1 MRSHIV
7 VALLAYLA
15 PVGIAAAQEAPPAGG
30 QTGPAPQS
38 GAPPQAGN
46 ELPQVEVKT
55 PTKPK
60 KAAPKA
66 AKEKSG
72 AENDGQLAGASA
84 AKTPSQ
90 APSGPSTAA
99 TPGSSDLLPPP
110 GTLINP
116 LTTFLPTTVTKAREF
131 EATHGDTLTDT
142 LQNKPGISGSTFAPG
157 ANRPIIRGL
166 DNNRVRIQENGV
178 TTGDVSDISEDHA
191 IPIDP
196 NSVDQVEVIRGPAT
210 LRYGSQAIGGVVSA
224 ENQRIPTFM
233 PEHGA
238 TGKVNGGLSSVDDD
252 RDGAINVTAGAGGF
266 VAHADA
272 FGRRAD
278 DYDTPLGI
286 QQNSSVD
293 SHGASG
299 GGSYVWSNGFAGVAY
314 IRFDSL
320 YAIPG
325 IESAEVKSR
334 IDMTQD
340 KIAARSEWRAGD
352 YGLAGLRTWFGYSD
366 YAHNELDFDAAEG
379 HDTVGSRFTNKQFE
393 GRIEAES
400 VPLATAF
407 GPLRSTAGIQI
418 GNRRLIGLSFE
429 GDNLLEP
436 NTTDSVGG
444 YLFEEL
450 QLSRDL
456 RVQAAGR
463 IEHDEVDG
471 STFDNFT
478 APTGLV
484 AHDLSFDPASASLGM
499 LYDLPAGIVV
509 SLTGQAVQRAPV
521 AQELFSK
528 GAHDATGTFE
538 IGNPDIGI
546 ETADTIELGFK
557 RASSA
562 FRFDTAA
569 YYTKFNG
576 YIFRQL
582 TGVKCAAELSTCGDA
597 DPTNDE
603 LDQVKFGQ
611 LDATFYGVELAGEY
625 DVAPIWNGLWGVSG
639 QYDFVRAQFDNGENV
654 PRMPPHRLG
663 GGLYYRDRAWQAGFG
678 ALYAFEQDE
687 TAPNETP
694 TPGYTLLTAEAS
706 YTFELATV
714 GGFAPRLLVGLKG
727 QNLLDD
733 EVRNSASFKKDEVL
747 LPGADVR
754 VFGNLQF

>member
-15 PVGIAAAQEAPPAGG
+15 PIGFAAAQQAPAPGG
-30 QTGPAPQS
+30 QTAPAPPS
-38 GAPPQAGN
+38 GAATQSDSQ
-46 ELPQVEVKT
+46 LPEVEVKT

-60 KAAPKA
+60 KAPHKA
-66 AKEKSG
+66 AKEKTGNESG
-72 AENDGQLAGASA
+72 GQAPGAA
-84 AKTPSQ
+84 VGKTPSQ
-90 APSGPSTAA
+90 APSEPSTEA
-99 TPGSSDLLPPP
+99 TPGAADLLPPP

-116 LTTFLPTTVTKAREF
+116 QTTFLPTTVTKAREF

-166 DNNRVRIQENGV
+166 DNNRVRIQENGI

-191 IPIDP
+191 VPIDP

-252 RDGAINVTAGAGGF
+252 RDGAFNVTAGAGGF

-272 FGRRAD
+272 FGRQAD

-286 QQNSSVD
+286 QENSSVD

-334 IDMTQD
+334 IDMVQD
-340 KIAARSEWRAGD
+340 KIAARSEWRASD
-352 YGLAGLRTWFGYSD
+352 LGLAGLRTWFGYSD

-379 HDTVGSRFTNKQFE
+379 HDTIGSRFTNKQFE

-418 GNRRLIGLSFE
+418 GNRKLNGLSFE

-436 NTTDSVGG
+436 NTTDTVGG

-463 IEHDEVDG
+463 IEHAEVDG
-471 STFDNFT
+471 ATFDNFT

-484 AHDLSFDPASASLGM
+484 ARDLSFDPASASLGL

-576 YIFRQL
+576 FIFREL
-582 TGVKCAAELSTCGDA
+582 TGETCDATLASCSPGGPGGD
-597 DPTNDE
+597 
-603 LDQVKFGQ
+603 LKQVVFGQ
-611 LDATFYGVELAGEY
+611 LDATFFGVELASEY

-663 GGLYYRDRAWQAGFG
+663 GGLYYRDRAWQARFG

-687 TAPNETP
+687 IAENETP

-706 YTFELATV
+706 YTFGLAPV
-714 GGFAPRLLVGLKG
+714 GGFAPTLVIGLKG

-754 VFGNLQF
+754 LFGNVQF